1 VDSDTSDLNAEHVG
15 DFMRR
20 HIFDFTGSV
29 TVRRFAG
36 GQSNPTYL
44 LNSGSDRYVLRRK
57 PFGVLLGGSAHAV
70 EREFKILAALAAQTN
85 VPVPKPLALCTD
97 ESVIG
102 AAFYI
107 MQHVPGRIF
116 SDTSLPDVERSS
128 RRAYFSTL
136 VATLAK
142 LHRVDF
148 AAAGLADLM
157 RPGNYFQRQIHRW
170 QRQYIQDSS
179 AGRVPAMERLIEWL
193 WANAPSDDDNALVHG
208 DFRFDNVVFDA
219 VQPEIVGILDWEL
232 ATVGHPLADFAHLL
246 MCYRMPT
253 LGVSGLLNKD
263 LVDLGIPL
271 EDEVVRWY
279 CAQTG
284 RDGIS
289 NLDYL
294 LAFSLFRLAAIFHGI
309 RGRLLRGTAS
319 SASAHQYAHH
329 VEGLADLGWAQA
341 KRGGAT

>member
-1 VDSDTSDLNAEHVG
+1 VAENLASDLNEERVA
-15 DFMRR
+15 DFMREHVAGFSGR
-20 HIFDFTGSV
+20 V
-29 TVRRFAG
+29 VARRFAG

-44 LNSGSDRYVLRRK
+44 LESAHERYVLRRK

-70 EREFKILAALAAQTN
+70 EREYKILSALASRTD

-97 ESVIG
+97 ETVIG
-102 AAFYI
+102 AAFYV

-116 SDTSLPDVERSS
+116 ADTSLPEVAQSY
-128 RRAYFSTL
+128 RRAYFLAL
-136 VATLAK
+136 VETLAR
-142 LHRVDF
+142 LHRVDVQ
-148 AAAGLADLM
+148 AAGLAELK

-170 QRQYIQDSS
+170 SQQYAKDSV

-193 WANAPSDDDNALVHG
+193 AANAPPDLDDALVHG

-219 VQPEIVGILDWEL
+219 VQPRIVAILDWEL
-232 ATVGHPLADFAHLL
+232 ATIGHPLADFAHLL

-253 LGVSGLLNKD
+253 LGVSGLLDKN
-263 LVDLGIPL
+263 LIELGIPS
-271 EDEVVRWY
+271 EEEIVRKY
-279 CAQTG
+279 CTETQRA
-284 RDGIS
+284 GIP

-319 SASAHQYAHH
+319 SASAHQYAHN
-329 VEGLADLGWAQA
+329 VEVLAQLGWSQV
-341 KRGGAT
+341 R